1 MAENKVKLT
10 TKLETF
16 QDVQKCFQNIEKVVN
31 KLSDA
36 VNKPAEKKSDETD
49 GKSGDIR
56 ATQEGT
62 TAGTD
67 YTLQVKSDK
76 GWDSPVLK
84 PHYDSGWV
92 SVVTNNDYTFKH
104 HLGSKVLV
112 LQWYLK
118 DTNGRVFW
126 ISADSYQT
134 ATGTGGAVY
143 ESGLSV
149 YMISNNSIN
158 VGTGNDSIFVHDNTT
173 LGHTVASNKI
183 DSGHLRLFAWKTGTR
198 I

>member
-1 MAENKVKLT
+1 MAENKIKLT

-36 VNKPAEKKSDETD
+36 VNKPAEKKKDETE
-49 GKSGDIR
+49 GKSGDIKT
-56 ATQEGT
+56 TQEGT
-62 TAGTD
+62 TAGSD
-67 YTLQVKSDK
+67 YTLQVKSEK

-92 SVVTNNDYTFKH
+92 AVETDKDYTFKH

-118 DTNGRVFW
+118 DTSDRVFW
-126 ISADSYQT
+126 IGADTYGNT
-134 ATGTGGAVY
+134 LGGDY

-149 YMISNNSIN
+149 YMMSNNAIN
-158 VGTGNDSIFVHDNTT
+158 VGTGNDTIFTHDNTI
-173 LGHTVASNKI
+173 LGHSVGSQKI
-183 DSGHLRLFAWKTGTR
+183 TSGHLRLFAWKTGTR